1 MKRKGATSDFATTRN
16 EELYQTFI
24 KVVSET
30 TGILNLNDLCAK
42 TAEKP
47 SSRFWVS
54 ENRASD
60 VIRKI
65 DGINAKRRKI
75 GLPPFDISNSKR
87 RAMLINIA
95 LGKSVLPQRSRMYL
109 EIYDRY
115 LRLREEFPNMPTNRL
130 VGMVIEQPAP
140 SFFLTASGTKRIVT
154 AIRNSRR
161 FNRK

>member
-16 EELYQTFI
+16 EELYETFI
-24 KVVSET
+24 KVVRGT
-30 TGILNLNDLCAK
+30 TGLLNLNSLCAEA
-42 TAEKP
+42 AERP
-47 SSRFWVS
+47 ASRFWVS

-95 LGKSVLPQRSRMYL
+95 LGKSVLPQRARMYI

-115 LRLREEFPNMPTNRL
+115 RRLREEFPDTPTNRL

-140 SFFLTASGTKRIVT
+140 SFYLTASGVKRIVT
-154 AIRNSRR
+154 AIRDSRR